1 MHQAESHTRTRL
13 AFTKFSR
20 RGNDRLQALAIK
32 RPGSDLPAFAQ
43 DVDAMRGRL
52 AAATDQLQK
61 GLRQTRM
68 IDGEPLIKEVI
79 A

>member
-1 MHQAESHTRTRL
+1 
-13 AFTKFSR
+13 
-20 RGNDRLQALAIK
+20 
-32 RPGSDLPAFAQ
+32 
-43 DVDAMRGRL
+43 MRGRL